1 MEKSFIWKKKSLRT
15 MREIF
20 DEALK
25 CKDKEEAEEFLK
37 GYMSLG
43 VTREVALSNLGY
55 YAGYFNQKT
64 LDSVHELFGAVH
76 PVFGT
81 EMPGPEKAFE
91 MGVAMGEKWKKE
103 KDAKG

>member
-1 MEKSFIWKKKSLRT
+1 MEKSLIWKGKSLRT

-25 CKDKEEAEEFLK
+25 CKDKEEAAEFLEA
-37 GYMSLG
+37 YISLG
-43 VTREVALSNLGY
+43 VTKEIALSNFGY

-64 LDSVHELFGAVH
+64 LTKVNELFGAVH

-91 MGVAMGEKWKKE
+91 MGVAWGERAKE
-103 KDAKG
+103 EQ